1 MDLALLLREIE
12 LDVRELKCLANTYI
26 NHSHEVD
33 GISELLCRN
42 IRQMQ
47 GRLNHILQ
55 LVEEQTEKS
64 PLLLNNCDDNNDL
77 LSEEVPTA
85 NLSSILYPIEQV
97 ITSNFAEEPEEEL
110 LSKKIKSLDDT
121 FEKSLT
127 DNSSTVVGDRIMLA
141 TDLKKSIS
149 LNDSFR
155 FSRELFGG
163 DVNAMYQALEQI
175 SVMESLDMALS
186 FLSEK
191 IEIVEEDEAT
201 ADFLSLLK
209 KYFN

>member
-47 GRLNHILQ
+47 DRLNHILQ

-64 PLLLNNCDDNNDL
+64 SLLNNCDDNNDL
-77 LSEEVPTA
+77 LSEELPTA

-110 LSKKIKSLDDT
+110 LSKNLKPLDDT